1 MDKPK
6 HKLQLLRIKGFK
18 SIGKEQKITFG
29 DINVM
34 IGANGV
40 GKSNLVSF
48 FQLLNYLTTDKLQF
62 GIGKQ
67 GYADSLL
74 YYGSQKTES
83 FSATLKFEDNLW
95 VDEYSF
101 ALTYA
106 YRGQMMFAYETI
118 YHKPKDKIAMAKEI
132 KKDLGSGHK
141 ESLLQ
146 GKAQDVEVK
155 IILTLLSKCRIYQ
168 FHNTSETAYIR
179 QPCSINDNRYLKSDA
194 GNLAAYL
201 YEMKYREIDRD
212 YYQRIIDSI
221 QNIMPQFQDFF
232 LEPLKA
238 NFNLILLQWTA
249 KNHDNIF
256 GVHQISDGSLRFMAL
271 ATLLL
276 QPPWNLPNL
285 IIIDEP
291 ELGLH
296 PEALVDLAG
305 MIKIAAQNCQII
317 LSTQS
322 AYLLNFFEVK
332 DIIVVSSKNDTTVF
346 EHLDEKK
353 LAIWLNDYTMAEI
366 WDKNLI
372 GGRP

>member
-48 FQLLNYLTTDKLQF
+48 FQLLNYLTTDKLLF

-67 GYADSLL
+67 GYAYSLL

-221 QNIMPQFQDFF
+221 QNIMPQFQDFI
-232 LEPLKA
+232 LEPLKE
-238 NFNLILLQWTA
+238 NPDKILLQ
-249 KNHDNIF
+249 
-256 GVHQISDGSLRFMAL
+256 
-271 ATLLL
+271 
-276 QPPWNLPNL
+276 
-285 IIIDEP
+285 
-291 ELGLH
+291 
-296 PEALVDLAG
+296 
-305 MIKIAAQNCQII
+305 
-317 LSTQS
+317 
-322 AYLLNFFEVK
+322 
-332 DIIVVSSKNDTTVF
+332 
-346 EHLDEKK
+346 
-353 LAIWLNDYTMAEI
+353 
-366 WDKNLI
+366 
-372 GGRP
+372 

>member
-1 MDKPK
+1 MDIPRQ
-6 HKLQLLRIKGFK
+6 KLTMLRIKGFK
-18 SIGKEQKITFG
+18 SIGKEQEITFG

-48 FQLLNYLTTDKLQF
+48 FRLLSYLTTDKLQF

-67 GYADSLL
+67 GYADSIL
-74 YYGSQKTES
+74 YYGSQKTDR
-83 FSATLKFEDNLW
+83 FSATLKFEDDLCI
-95 VDEYSF
+95 DEYSF

-106 YRGQMMFAYETI
+106 NRGQMMFAYETV
-118 YHKPKDKIAMAKEI
+118 YCKLKDKMARTIGTQKN
-132 KKDLGSGHK
+132 LGSGHK

-146 GKAQDVEVK
+146 GKAQGFEAKK
-155 IILTLLSKCRIYQ
+155 IRTHLIRCRVYQ
-168 FHNTSETAYIR
+168 FHNTSDTAYIR
-179 QPCSINDNRYLKSDA
+179 QPCSINDNHYLKSDA
-194 GNLAAYL
+194 GNLAAFL
-201 YEMKYREIDRD
+201 YEMKYSEIGRD

-232 LEPLKA
+232 LEPLKE
-238 NFNLILLQWTA
+238 NPHQILLQWIA
-249 KNHDNIF
+249 KTHENIF
-256 GVHQISDGSLRFMAL
+256 GAHQISDGSLRFMAL

-276 QPPWNLPNL
+276 QPPKNLPNL

-332 DIIVVSSKNDTTVF
+332 DIIVVNSKNDTTVF

-353 LAIWLNDYTMAEI
+353 LGIWLNDYTMAEI

>member
-1 MDKPK
+1 MDIPR
-6 HKLQLLRIKGFK
+6 HKLQSLRIEGFK
-18 SIGKEQKITFG
+18 SIGKEQEITFG

-48 FQLLNYLTTDKLQF
+48 FQLLYYLTINKLQF

-67 GYADSLL
+67 GYADSIL
-74 YYGSQKTES
+74 YYGSQKTDR

-95 VDEYSF
+95 DDEYSF

-106 YRGQMMFAYETI
+106 NRGLMMFAYETV
-118 YHKPKDKIAMAKEI
+118 YCKPKYKIPIAKETQ
-132 KKDLGSGHK
+132 KDLGSGHK

-146 GKAQDVEVK
+146 EKEQGFEANK
-155 IILTLLSKCRIYQ
+155 IHILLSKCRVYQ

-201 YEMKYREIDRD
+201 YEMKNSEIDRD

-238 NFNLILLQWTA
+238 NPNLILLQWIA
-249 KNHDNIF
+249 KTHENIF
-256 GVHQISDGSLRFMAL
+256 GAHQISDGSLRFMAL

-276 QPPWNLPNL
+276 QPPKNLPNL

-346 EHLDEKK
+346 EHQDEKK
-353 LAIWLNDYTMAEI
+353 LGIWLKDYTMAEI

>member
-1 MDKPK
+1 MDKPRQ
-6 HKLQLLRIKGFK
+6 KLTMLRIEGFK
-18 SIGKEQKITFG
+18 SIGQEQEITFG

-48 FQLLNYLTTDKLQF
+48 FQLLYYLTTDKLQF

-83 FSATLKFEDNLW
+83 FSATLKFEDDLW
-95 VDEYSF
+95 IDEYSF

-106 YRGQMMFAYETI
+106 NRGQMMFAYETV
-118 YHKPKDKIAMAKEI
+118 YRKPKDIITRVKEI
-132 KKDLGSGHK
+132 KEDLGSGHK

-146 GKAQDVEVK
+146 EKEQDVEAKK
-155 IILTLLSKCRIYQ
+155 IHTLLSKCRIYQ

-179 QPCSINDNRYLKSDA
+179 QPGSINDNRYLKSDA
-194 GNLAAYL
+194 RNLAAYL
-201 YEMKYREIDRD
+201 YEMKYSEIGRD
-212 YYQRIIDSI
+212 YYQRIISSI

-232 LEPLKA
+232 LEPLKE
-238 NFNLILLQWTA
+238 NPHQILLQWTA
-249 KNHDNIF
+249 KTHENSF
-256 GVHQISDGSLRFMAL
+256 GAHQISDGSLRFMAL